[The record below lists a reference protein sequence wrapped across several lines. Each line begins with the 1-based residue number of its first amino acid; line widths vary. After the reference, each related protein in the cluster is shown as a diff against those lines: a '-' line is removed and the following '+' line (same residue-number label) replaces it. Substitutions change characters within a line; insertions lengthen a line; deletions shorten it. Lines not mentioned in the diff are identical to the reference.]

1 MKIKFFYLF
10 ILLVLSSQK
19 CIFHE
24 YSNSKKISIINLK
37 TNKSIEDYHPLN
49 IFVDYSNIINQKEK
63 SKLINELNYVSDIL
77 NQLISIKNIQWIK
90 YTNDSICNMKIK
102 LNETIS
108 EGINAD
114 LIIIPLID
122 NSINQVL
129 GRMCL
134 IDDESKRSIINL
146 LYLPQD
152 FKYNKNQILHQLFH
166 ILGFNTN
173 NIKINQN
180 SYAKTFSTYKKL
192 FSALNEFNN
201 KISDWD
207 NKVIIK
213 DIMSNETKFEDIS
226 ELTLSLLK
234 DKNNN
239 YKFNKC
245 FIYKPI
251 NENLIYYGIDLNN
264 KLICYLNSKENI
276 IKKQCGINKFPLKS
290 DILETSKN
298 YNFKIYQ
305 SIYLLTPSE
314 KCPNKHPR
322 TVWFYNIK
330 KYSNRT
336 IPKKFKIEKFDIT
349 NKDYVIKIGT
359 KRHVT
364 CFFST
369 YKLIM
374 NFNNILA
381 FRDLSNVNVY
391 DELNKYNKKLIV
403 EKIKNFNKYIQYNNF
418 HFIQYLSKKDDLYR
432 CYKRMKK
439 KFPDDYNFMQE
450 TFILPDDKE
459 IIKEKFKDYKLSKDN
474 LWLIKPP
481 NRLQGKGVKILTN
494 FSNLYHKGI
503 ITHYVPNPLLLHGR
517 KFDLRVYI
525 FISSFLPLKIYFN
538 NEGLVRVSVNY
549 YNLDEENY
557 SNSFIHLTNT
567 VLNIKNKNFTHGNN
581 MTDERGNIWS
591 FKAFKN
597 YLIKRGYNYDKLFER
612 MKDIIIKSI
621 LSTEYI
627 FTKESRENYF
637 GKRVST
643 AIGLDILVDENLT
656 PWLLEMNCNCP
667 DFGLHDIIDETIKS
681 DFMTNYLNII
691 GLVPFSHKNGKPL
704 DDVYQYNNTI
714 EEVVDDSLCEF
725 ERVDG
730 DLERIF
736 PKKDNIE
743 RYKKYFE
750 NPGKENELLW
760 EKLQTFE

>member
-1 MKIKFFYLF
+1 
-10 ILLVLSSQK
+10 
-19 CIFHE
+19 
-24 YSNSKKISIINLK
+24 
-37 TNKSIEDYHPLN
+37 
-49 IFVDYSNIINQKEK
+49 
-63 SKLINELNYVSDIL
+63 
-77 NQLISIKNIQWIK
+77 
-90 YTNDSICNMKIK
+90 
-102 LNETIS
+102 
-108 EGINAD
+108 
-114 LIIIPLID
+114 
-122 NSINQVL
+122 
-129 GRMCL
+129 
-134 IDDESKRSIINL
+134 
-146 LYLPQD
+146 
-152 FKYNKNQILHQLFH
+152 
-166 ILGFNTN
+166 
-173 NIKINQN
+173 
-180 SYAKTFSTYKKL
+180 
-192 FSALNEFNN
+192 
-201 KISDWD
+201 
-207 NKVIIK
+207 
-213 DIMSNETKFEDIS
+213 
-226 ELTLSLLK
+226 
-234 DKNNN
+234 
-239 YKFNKC
+239 
-245 FIYKPI
+245 
-251 NENLIYYGIDLNN
+251 
-264 KLICYLNSKENI
+264 
-276 IKKQCGINKFPLKS
+276 
-290 DILETSKN
+290 
-298 YNFKIYQ
+298 
-305 SIYLLTPSE
+305 
-314 KCPNKHPR
+314 
-322 TVWFYNIK
+322 
-330 KYSNRT
+330 
-336 IPKKFKIEKFDIT
+336 
-349 NKDYVIKIGT
+349 
-359 KRHVT
+359 
-364 CFFST
+364 
-369 YKLIM
+369 M

-403 EKIKNFNKYIQYNNF
+403 KKVKNFNKYIQYNNF
-418 HFIQYLSKKDDLYR
+418 HFIQFLNRKDNLYR
-432 CYKRMKK
+432 CYKRMKT

-450 TFILPDDKE
+450 TYILPDDKE
-459 IIKEKFKDYKLSKDN
+459 IIKEKFKDYKLSNDN

-481 NRLQGKGVKILTN
+481 NRLKGIGVKILTN
-494 FSNLYHKGI
+494 FSNLYDKGI

-538 NEGLVRVSVNY
+538 NEGLVRISVNY

-557 SNSFIHLTNT
+557 SNRFIHLTNT

-621 LSTEYI
+621 LSTEFI
-627 FTKESRENYF
+627 FTKQSRENYF
-637 GKRVST
+637 GKRIST

-667 DFGLHDIIDETIKS
+667 DFGLHDIIDKTIKS
-681 DFMTNYLNII
+681 DFMTNYFNII

>member
-24 YSNSKKISIINLK
+24 YSNIKNLSKIKLKI
-37 TNKSIEDYHPLN
+37 NKNIEDYHPLN
-49 IFVDYSNIINQKEK
+49 IFVDYSNIINQKQK

-90 YTNDSICNMKIK
+90 YTNDSICNIKIK
-102 LNETIS
+102 LNEKIS

-134 IDDESKRSIINL
+134 IDNNSKRSIINL

-152 FKYNKNQILHQLFH
+152 LNYDKNQILHQLFH
-166 ILGFNTN
+166 ILGFNAN
-173 NIKINQN
+173 KIRINKS
-180 SYAKTFSTYKKL
+180 SYVKTFSTYKKL
-192 FSALNEFNN
+192 FSKEKRFNN

-213 DIMSNETKFEDIS
+213 DMMSNENKYEDIS

-251 NENLIYYGIDLNN
+251 NKNIIYYGIDLNN

-349 NKDYVIKIGT
+349 NKDYVIKVGT

-364 CFFST
+364 CFLKT
-369 YKLIM
+369 YELIM

-403 EKIKNFNKYIQYNNF
+403 KKVKNFNKYIQYNNF
-418 HFIQYLSKKDDLYR
+418 HFIHYLNKKDDLYR
-432 CYKRMKK
+432 CYKRMKT
-439 KFPDDYNFMQE
+439 KFPGDYDFMQE
-450 TFILPDDKE
+450 TFVLPDDKE
-459 IIKEKFKDYKLSKDN
+459 IIKEKFKDYKLSNDN

-481 NRLQGKGVKILTN
+481 NRLQGIGVKILTN
-494 FSNLYHKGI
+494 FSNLYDKGI

-538 NEGLVRVSVNY
+538 NEGLVRISVNY

-557 SNSFIHLTNT
+557 SNRFIHLTNT
-567 VLNIKNKNFTHGNN
+567 VLNIKNPNFTHGKN

-621 LSTEYI
+621 LSTEFI

-656 PWLLEMNCNCP
+656 PWLLEMNCGCP

>member
-1 MKIKFFYLF
+1 MKIKFFYLY

-166 ILGFNTN
+166 ILGFNTKK
-173 NIKINQN
+173 IKINQN

-234 DKNNN
+234 DKNNKYIIN
-239 YKFNKC
+239 EC

-251 NENLIYYGIDLNN
+251 NKNIIYYGIDLNN

-276 IKKQCGINKFPLKS
+276 RKKQCGTNKFPLKS

-314 KCPNKHPR
+314 KCPNKHPKQYG
-322 TVWFYNIK
+322 FIILKNIQIEQFLK
-330 KYSNRT
+330 NLKLKNL
-336 IPKKFKIEKFDIT
+336 ILQMKIMLF
-349 NKDYVIKIGT
+349 
-359 KRHVT
+359 
-364 CFFST
+364 
-369 YKLIM
+369 
-374 NFNNILA
+374 
-381 FRDLSNVNVY
+381 
-391 DELNKYNKKLIV
+391 
-403 EKIKNFNKYIQYNNF
+403 
-418 HFIQYLSKKDDLYR
+418 
-432 CYKRMKK
+432 
-439 KFPDDYNFMQE
+439 
-450 TFILPDDKE
+450 
-459 IIKEKFKDYKLSKDN
+459 
-474 LWLIKPP
+474 
-481 NRLQGKGVKILTN
+481 
-494 FSNLYHKGI
+494 
-503 ITHYVPNPLLLHGR
+503 
-517 KFDLRVYI
+517 
-525 FISSFLPLKIYFN
+525 
-538 NEGLVRVSVNY
+538 
-549 YNLDEENY
+549 
-557 SNSFIHLTNT
+557 HLT
-567 VLNIKNKNFTHGNN
+567 
-581 MTDERGNIWS
+581 
-591 FKAFKN
+591 
-597 YLIKRGYNYDKLFER
+597 
-612 MKDIIIKSI
+612 
-621 LSTEYI
+621 
-627 FTKESRENYF
+627 
-637 GKRVST
+637 
-643 AIGLDILVDENLT
+643 
-656 PWLLEMNCNCP
+656 
-667 DFGLHDIIDETIKS
+667 
-681 DFMTNYLNII
+681 
-691 GLVPFSHKNGKPL
+691 
-704 DDVYQYNNTI
+704 
-714 EEVVDDSLCEF
+714 
-725 ERVDG
+725 
-730 DLERIF
+730 
-736 PKKDNIE
+736 
-743 RYKKYFE
+743 
-750 NPGKENELLW
+750 
-760 EKLQTFE
+760 

>member
-1 MKIKFFYLF
+1 MKIIFFYLF

-19 CIFHE
+19 CIFHK
-24 YSNSKKISIINLK
+24 YSKIKKISKINLK

-49 IFVDYSNIINQKEK
+49 IFVDYSNIINQKQK
-63 SKLINELNYVSDIL
+63 SKLINELNNVSNIL
-77 NQLISIKNIQWIK
+77 KQLISIKNIQKIK
-90 YTNDSICNMKIK
+90 YKGKKVCNMKIK
-102 LNETIS
+102 LNKKIS
-108 EGINAD
+108 EGINTD

-122 NSINQVL
+122 KSINQVL

-134 IDDESKRSIINL
+134 IDNNSKRSIINL
-146 LYLPQD
+146 LYLPQN

-173 NIKINQN
+173 NIKINRN

-192 FSALNEFNN
+192 FSALNEFDN

-207 NKVIIK
+207 NKVIVK
-213 DIMSNETKFEDIS
+213 DIMSNETKYEDIS

-234 DKNNN
+234 DKNNKYIIN
-239 YKFNKC
+239 EC

-251 NENLIYYGIDLNN
+251 NKNLIYYGIDLNN

-359 KRHVT
+359 KRHIT
-364 CFFST
+364 CFLKT

-403 EKIKNFNKYIQYNNF
+403 KKVKNFNKYIQYNNF
-418 HFIQYLSKKDDLYR
+418 HFIQFLNRKDNLYR
-432 CYKRMKK
+432 CYKRMKT

-450 TFILPDDKE
+450 TYILPDDKE
-459 IIKEKFKDYKLSKDN
+459 IIKEKFKDYKLSNDN

-481 NRLQGKGVKILTN
+481 NRLKGIGVKILTN
-494 FSNLYHKGI
+494 FSNLYDKGI

-538 NEGLVRVSVNY
+538 NEGLVRISVNY

-557 SNSFIHLTNT
+557 SNRFIHLTNT

-621 LSTEYI
+621 LSTEFI
-627 FTKESRENYF
+627 FTKQSRENYF
-637 GKRVST
+637 GKRIST

-730 DLERIF
+730 SFERIF

-743 RYKKYFE
+743 SYKKYFE

-760 EKLQTFE
+760 KKLQTFE

>member
-1 MKIKFFYLF
+1 MKIIFFYLF

-19 CIFHE
+19 CIFHK
-24 YSNSKKISIINLK
+24 YSKIKKISKINLK
-37 TNKSIEDYHPLN
+37 TNKNIEEYHPLN
-49 IFVDYSNIINQKEK
+49 IFVDYSNIINQKQK
-63 SKLINELNYVSDIL
+63 SKLKNELNDVSNIL
-77 NQLISIKNIQWIK
+77 KQLISIKNIQKIK
-90 YTNDSICNMKIK
+90 YKGKKVCNMKIK
-102 LNETIS
+102 LNKKIS
-108 EGINAD
+108 EGINTD

-122 NSINQVL
+122 KSINQVL

-134 IDDESKRSIINL
+134 IDNNSKRSIINL
-146 LYLPQD
+146 LYLPQN

-173 NIKINQN
+173 NIKINRN

-213 DIMSNETKFEDIS
+213 DIMSNETKYEDIS

-234 DKNNN
+234 DKNNKYIIN
-239 YKFNKC
+239 EC

-251 NENLIYYGIDLNN
+251 NKNLIYYGIDLNN

-290 DILETSKN
+290 DILKSSKN
-298 YNFKIYQ
+298 SNFKIYQ
-305 SIYLLTPSE
+305 SIYLLTPSK

-349 NKDYVIKIGT
+349 NKNYVIKIGT
-359 KRHVT
+359 KRPFP
-364 CFFST
+364 CFLST

-391 DELNKYNKKLIV
+391 DEFNKYKKKLIV
-403 EKIKNFNKYIQYNNF
+403 KKLKNFNKYIQYNNF
-418 HFIQYLSKKDDLYR
+418 HFFQFLNRKDNLYR

-459 IIKEKFKDYKLSKDN
+459 IIKEKFKNYKLSKDN

-481 NRLQGKGVKILTN
+481 DRVQGIGVKILTN
-494 FSNLYHKGI
+494 FSNLYDKGI
-503 ITHYVPNPLLLHGR
+503 ITHYVPNPLLLHGK

-567 VLNIKNKNFTHGNN
+567 VLNVRNKNFTHGNN

-597 YLIKRGYNYDKLFER
+597 YLIKRGYNYDILFER

-621 LSTEYI
+621 LSTEFI
-627 FTKESRENYF
+627 FTKQSRENYF

-760 EKLQTFE
+760 KKLQTFE